1 MLNYVSCFCMNSLY
15 ILDINP
21 FVECVICKYLL
32 PFSRLPFCFDD
43 SYPLLCFLVHCSPI
57 YLFLFLPL
65 KLDPEKITKINVS
78 EVSTYVSSRS
88 FMVLGLT
95 LKSLIHFKLIFA
107 CGSIVKESTCNA
119 QDLGLIPRLGRSS
132 GEGKGYPL
140 QYSGLENPMDYIVH
154 GVTKSWTWLSG
165 FHFISLHGVSG
176 LIIVFICVPLLTPQE
191 MQVQSLGL
199 EGPLEEQMATHPSIL
214 AGKIPLTEEPGGL
227 EPMGLQR
234 VGHDWTGMHILV
246 LLTPFY
252 WWDFLFS
259 TVCSWL
265 LCNKLIVH
273 ISIDIYIYSLAI
285 ICIFKL
291 LRKTGNII
299 DDLCIIDL
307 LMRKYFFSRI
317 LMQQCIWW
325 EENSL
330 LLLVTKLC
338 PAF

>member
-1 MLNYVSCFCMNSLY
+1 MGQWWR
-15 ILDINP
+15 
-21 FVECVICKYLL
+21 ICL
-32 PFSRLPFCFDD
+32 P
-43 SYPLLCFLVHCSPI
+43 
-57 YLFLFLPL
+57 
-65 KLDPEKITKINVS
+65 
-78 EVSTYVSSRS
+78 
-88 FMVLGLT
+88 M
-95 LKSLIHFKLIFA
+95 
-107 CGSIVKESTCNA
+107 
-119 QDLGLIPRLGRSS
+119 
-132 GEGKGYPL
+132 
-140 QYSGLENPMDYIVH
+140 
-154 GVTKSWTWLSG
+154 
-165 FHFISLHGVSG
+165 
-176 LIIVFICVPLLTPQE
+176 QE
-191 MQVQSLGL
+191 MQEMWVWSLSQDD
-199 EGPLEEQMATHPSIL
+199 PLEEEMAICSSIL
-214 AGKIPLTEEPGGL
+214 AWKIPHTEEPGGL

>member
-140 QYSGLENPMDYIVH
+140 QYSCWENPIDRGVWWVTAHAVTEWGTTEATDHHQSTATIYFMLFSEIRAYI
-154 GVTKSWTWLSG
+154 TYPLTSST
-165 FHFISLHGVSG
+165 GVSNSTWPKMNPPCFPSSSSSS
-176 LIIVFICVPLLTPQE
+176 LLLTFP
-191 MQVQSLGL
+191 
-199 EGPLEEQMATHPSIL
+199 
-214 AGKIPLTEEPGGL
+214 
-227 EPMGLQR
+227 
-234 VGHDWTGMHILV
+234 
-246 LLTPFY
+246 Y
-252 WWDFLFS
+252 
-259 TVCSWL
+259 
-265 LCNKLIVH
+265 
-273 ISIDIYIYSLAI
+273 YI
-285 ICIFKL
+285 
-291 LRKTGNII
+291 GNII
-299 DDLCIIDL
+299 
-307 LMRKYFFSRI
+307 
-317 LMQQCIWW
+317 
-325 EENSL
+325 
-330 LLLVTKLC
+330 
-338 PAF
+338 